1 VDQAESLRQRVAA
14 VDPVVSGPD
23 SRSDNRQGLGGG
35 AGSRLRVIAVTS
47 GKGGVGKTNLTANLA
62 VLAAR
67 AGKRVLII
75 DADLGL
81 ANVEIVFGLKPR
93 HHIGALLDGTLTV
106 EDVLLEG
113 PHGVKILPGGSG
125 IQSLTALDEQ
135 SKLRLCAALDRVE
148 DMFDLVLVD
157 SGAGIGDNVLF
168 FVGAA
173 QEALLV
179 VSPEPTSLVDAY
191 AVVKVL
197 SQRAGVQHFNVIINP
212 VVDELQAR
220 DIFPKLTAVT
230 SRFLS
235 ARVRHLGYV
244 PRDENLHRAIMA
256 QRPVVEAFPLS
267 PASRA
272 LGLISEKLLSTP
284 GPSRLESGFKFM
296 WQRLLREASPAG

>member
-1 VDQAESLRQRVAA
+1 LDQAEGLRKLVSAGAA
-14 VDPVVSGPD
+14 PAGPGPVGPKV
-23 SRSDNRQGLGGG
+23 GGG
-35 AGSRLRVIAVTS
+35 GGGNSRLRVIAVTS
-47 GKGGVGKTNLTANLA
+47 GKGGVGKTNMTANLA
-62 VLAAR
+62 VLAAK

-81 ANVEIVFGLKPR
+81 ANVEIVFGLKPK
-93 HHIGALLDGTLTV
+93 HHMGALLDGTLSV
-106 EDVLLEG
+106 EDVLVEG
-113 PHGVKILPGGSG
+113 PRGVKILPGGSG
-125 IQSLTALDEQ
+125 VQSLTALDEQ
-135 SKLRLCAALDRVE
+135 QKLRLCAALDQVE

-197 SQRAGVQHFNVIINP
+197 SQQAGVKHFHVIVNP
-212 VVDELQAR
+212 VVDELAAR
-220 DIFPKLTAVT
+220 EIFPKLTTVT
-230 SRFLS
+230 SRFLNCS
-235 ARVRHLGYV
+235 VRHLGYV

-256 QRPVVEAFPLS
+256 QKPVVEAFPLS

-272 LGLISEKLLSTP
+272 LGHVADKLLNTP
-284 GPSRLESGFKFM
+284 TPSRLESGFKFM
-296 WQRLLREASPAG
+296 WQRLLREASPTPG

>member
-1 VDQAESLRQRVAA
+1 MDQAESLRKRVAA
-14 VDPVVSGPD
+14 KDPVSAP
-23 SRSDNRQGLGGG
+23 SPKLGGG
-35 AGSRLRVIAVTS
+35 GPTSRLRVIAVTS
-47 GKGGVGKTNLTANLA
+47 GKGGVGKTNMTANLA

-81 ANVEIVFGLKPR
+81 ANVEIVFGLKPSL
-93 HHIGALLDGTLTV
+93 HMGALIDGTHKI
-106 EDVLLEG
+106 EDVLVEG

-125 IQSLTALDEQ
+125 IQSLTALSEEQ
-135 SKLRLCAALDRVE
+135 KLRLCAALDGVE

-157 SGAGIGDNVLF
+157 SGAGIGENVLF

-197 SQRAGVQHFNVIINP
+197 SQQAGVRQFNVIINP

-220 DIFPKLTAVT
+220 DIFPKLTQVT
-230 SRFLS
+230 SRFLQAS
-235 ARVRHLGYV
+235 IRHLGFV

-256 QRPVVEAFPLS
+256 QRPVVEAFPHC

-272 LGLISEKLLSTP
+272 LGHIADKLLAA
-284 GPSRLESGFKFM
+284 PSPKRLESGFKFM
-296 WQRLLREASPAG
+296 WQRLLREASPQPG

>member
-1 VDQAESLRQRVAA
+1 VDQAEGLRKRVA
-14 VDPVVSGPD
+14 S
-23 SRSDNRQGLGGG
+23 SDALGNTTSSPIKMTT
-35 AGSRLRVIAVTS
+35 GSSKLRVIATTS

-81 ANVEIVFGLKPR
+81 ANVEIVFGLKPK
-93 HHIGALLDGTLTV
+93 HHIGSLIDGTHTM
-106 EDVLLEG
+106 DQVLIEG
-113 PHGVKILPGGSG
+113 PLGLKILSAGSG
-125 IQSLTALDEQ
+125 IQSLTQLGQDQ
-135 SKLRLCAALDRVE
+135 KMRLSAALDGIE
-148 DMFDLVLVD
+148 DRFDLVLVD

-197 SQRAGVQHFNVIINP
+197 SQQAGITTFNVIINP

-220 DIFPKLTAVT
+220 EIFPKLTAVT

-235 ARVRHLGYV
+235 AKVRHLGYI
-244 PRDENLHRAIMA
+244 PRDENMHRAIMV
-256 QRPVVEAFPLS
+256 QRPLVEAFPLS

-272 LGLISEKLLSTP
+272 LSIISDKLLSTP
-284 GPSRLESGFKFM
+284 APARVESGFKFM
-296 WQRLLREASPAG
+296 WQRLLREASPTAL

>member
-1 VDQAESLRQRVAA
+1 LDQAEGLRKRVSASATPAA
-14 VDPVVSGPD
+14 HVPTPKI
-23 SRSDNRQGLGGG
+23 GGG
-35 AGSRLRVIAVTS
+35 GGQSRLRVIAVTS
-47 GKGGVGKTNLTANLA
+47 GKGGVGKTNMTANLA

-81 ANVEIVFGLKPR
+81 SNVEIVFGLRAK
-93 HHIGALLDGTLTV
+93 HHMGALLDGSMAI
-106 EDVLLEG
+106 EDVLVEG

-125 IQSLTALDEQ
+125 VQSLTALDEQ
-135 SKLRLCAALDRVE
+135 QKLRLCAALDRVE

-157 SGAGIGDNVLF
+157 SGAGIGDNVLL

-197 SQRAGVQHFNVIINP
+197 SQQAGVKHFHVLVNP
-212 VVDELQAR
+212 VVDELAAR
-220 DIFPKLTAVT
+220 EIFPKLTTVT
-230 SRFLS
+230 SRFLNCS
-235 ARVRHLGYV
+235 VRHLGYV

-256 QRPVVEAFPLS
+256 QKPVVEAFPLS

-272 LGLISEKLLSTP
+272 LGHVADKLLNTP
-284 GPSRLESGFKFM
+284 SPAKLEAGFKFM
-296 WQRLLREASPAG
+296 WQRLLREASPAPG